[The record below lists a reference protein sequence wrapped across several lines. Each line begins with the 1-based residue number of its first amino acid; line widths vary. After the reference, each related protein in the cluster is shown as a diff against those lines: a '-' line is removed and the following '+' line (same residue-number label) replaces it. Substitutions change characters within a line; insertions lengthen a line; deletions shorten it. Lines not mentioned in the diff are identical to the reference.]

1 MILHHLPAAARFHTQ
16 IDWLDSWHSFS
27 FGPHHDPARMG
38 FRALRVINEDR
49 IAPGAGFPRH
59 GHRDMEIL
67 TYVLEGALAHKDSSG
82 GAGTIRPG
90 DAQRMTAGK
99 GIEHSEYNASADA
112 PVHLLQIWL
121 LPERAALTPG
131 YEQTALPTAT
141 PAQGGLALIAG
152 PAGGDDAVTL
162 HQDAR
167 IWRALLTKGA
177 PIAVDLAPAAT
188 PGSRSHAAPHTSP
201 DNISPKAT
209 ASPSATSTA
218 STSPAK
224 ANSSSSISPDPKPHQ
239 SANSASASVT
249 LAAAFHASTSPASA
263 RPSTGREHRKP

>member
-1 MILHHLPAAARFHTQ
+1 MILHHLPAADRFHTK

-49 IAPGAGFPRH
+49 VAPGAGFPRH

-167 IWRALLTKGA
+167 IWRALITKGA
-177 PIAVDLAPAAT
+177 PIAVDLAP
-188 PGSRSHAAPHTSP
+188 GRHAWLQVARG
-201 DNISPKAT
+201 T
-209 ASPSATSTA
+209 AHVAGQ
-218 STSPAK
+218 
-224 ANSSSSISPDPKPHQ
+224 H
-239 SANSASASVT
+239 
-249 LAAAFHASTSPASA
+249 LAQGDGLAVSDTD
-263 RPSTGREHRKP
+263 RLDLTGEGELLLFDLA